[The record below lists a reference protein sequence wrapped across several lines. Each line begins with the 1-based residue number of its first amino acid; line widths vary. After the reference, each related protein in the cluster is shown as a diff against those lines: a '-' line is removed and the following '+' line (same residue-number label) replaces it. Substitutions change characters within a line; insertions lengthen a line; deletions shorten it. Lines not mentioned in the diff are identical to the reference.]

1 MSASPASLIADAE
14 DILLTRTVLSA
25 DWAHRLARA
34 VQKARSWDASTSLSD
49 DAFRALA
56 AMLCSANPGSNEA
69 ERLSQ
74 VIVFPSLASPWPASR
89 HRFVAASTRSE
100 NQCTATDTLVQ
111 SPQVVAADLAPI
123 SSRHFSL
130 PCMDQT
136 WAAEPPHQRDRP
148 FPKHSSES
156 WQRARPEAEHTL
168 QALYP
173 KSYLQ
178 DLMQQHSAASSLASF
193 KALRCIVCTGR
204 TARRTSRQS

>member
-74 VIVFPSLASPWPASR
+74 VINFPFLGQSLASCKPPIR
-89 HRFVAASTRSE
+89 CCYNGRSIYG
-100 NQCTATDTLVQ
+100 D
-111 SPQVVAADLAPI
+111 
-123 SSRHFSL
+123 
-130 PCMDQT
+130 
-136 WAAEPPHQRDRP
+136 
-148 FPKHSSES
+148 KHSGSKPPS
-156 WQRARPEAEHTL
+156 
-168 QALYP
+168 
-173 KSYLQ
+173 
-178 DLMQQHSAASSLASF
+178 
-193 KALRCIVCTGR
+193 
-204 TARRTSRQS
+204 RRH